1 MACGHSVTLPLG
13 SPSSPSPHLV
23 PGFAASTGLGG
34 SSESFAG
41 FQHRASSFSLE
52 TLIVRAL
59 CSAHGLQH
67 GLGVGLRPRSISLD
81 ASERF
86 QMQE

>member
-1 MACGHSVTLPLG
+1 MLPLG
-13 SPSSPSPHLV
+13 SLSSSPPHLV

-34 SSESFAG
+34 GSESFAG
-41 FQHRASSFSLE
+41 FQHRALSFSLE

-59 CSAHGLQH
+59 CSARGLQH
-67 GLGVGLRPRSISLD
+67 GLGIGLRPRSVSMD

-86 QMQE
+86 QT